1 MTSSTEERRAAR
13 SALRGI
19 SNGTWASERVRLART
34 MRWAT
39 VGSATRKARAI
50 SSVVRPPSKRR
61 VSATRPSG
69 ERTGWQ
75 EMKTRRR
82 RSSPTSSSIKAS
94 RSGTAISCCASSSRP
109 NSWCLRSRSLLRRQ
123 WSIARCLA
131 VAMSQAPGLSGMPD
145 CGHCSSAA
153 TRASCASSSA
163 MPTSRTMRVSPAMM
177 RADSMRQTASMALW
191 VAVEVTATHHTIFK
205 TFTQADRGAP
215 LNARC
220 FSWCLEKESLLQ
232 CDPAIAHF
240 EVSLRFATSEVFG
253 PEHLANLRLAFPAGP
268 VFFVKFHELHRAFDG
283 ILFGFQLEL
292 RVASDN
298 LLGLC
303 ERTIGDR
310 DFSIGKTDAGSERGG
325 TESAAADH
333 AAGLVGL
340 FAELVNGLHQ
350 LLGRMAEALGGFNNH
365 HEFHGYLSSF
375 SGSQVCARRQ
385 PGQNLAPLIR

>member
-123 WSIARCLA
+123 RSIARCFA

-163 MPTSRTMRVSPAMM
+163 MPTSRTMRVRPAMM
-177 RADSMRQTASMALW
+177 RADSMRQTASMARW
-191 VAVEVTATHHTIFK
+191 VGVDVMPTHHTIF
-205 TFTQADRGAP
+205 FFGAQGGC
-215 LNARC
+215 ARYAAKANREIHPAEPAGWGKVGVPG
-220 FSWCLEKESLLQ
+220 SG
-232 CDPAIAHF
+232 DPR
-240 EVSLRFATSEVFG
+240 SRMLRLAPAKVLG
-253 PEHLANLRLAFPAGP
+253 PEHLANLGFALPAGP
-268 VFFVKFHELHRAFDG
+268 VLFVKFHELHRAFDG
-283 ILFGFQLEL
+283 FLFGFQLEL
-292 RVASDN
+292 CVAANN

-303 ERTIGDR
+303 ERTVGDG
-310 DFSIGKTDAGSERGG
+310 DFSIGKTDAGSQRGG
-325 TESAAADH
+325 TESTAADH
-333 AAGLVGL
+333 AAGFVGL
-340 FAELVNGLHQ
+340 FAELVDGFHQ
-350 LLGRMAEALGGFNNH
+350 LLGRMAEALGGFNDH

-375 SGSQVCARRQ
+375 SGS
-385 PGQNLAPLIR
+385 